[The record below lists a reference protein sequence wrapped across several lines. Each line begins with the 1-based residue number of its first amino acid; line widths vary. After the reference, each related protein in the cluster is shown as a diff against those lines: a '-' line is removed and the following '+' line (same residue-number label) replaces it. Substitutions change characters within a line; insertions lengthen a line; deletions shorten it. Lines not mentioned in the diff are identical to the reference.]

1 MYCREEFSVNIVCP
15 EPDLAFLTTEIN
27 LRGGS
32 RNDFS
37 SRCSS
42 SPSPPSDS
50 PGRLKIFYNIASRSP
65 ILMIFTFL
73 KMALKFIG
81 SSSLLEE
88 CGSNIS
94 RISSIFL
101 AFLAF
106 LAFPAFF

>member
-1 MYCREEFSVNIVCP
+1 MRQVKKNKKAEIKSTASP
-15 EPDLAFLTTEIN
+15 TGQTFLTAGIN
-27 LRGGS
+27 SRGGS

-37 SRCSS
+37 LG
-42 SPSPPSDS
+42 SPSPSSDS
-50 PGRLKIFYNIASRSP
+50 QGRLKISYNFPSRSP

-94 RISSIFL
+94 SISKWTRPITL
-101 AFLAF
+101 R
-106 LAFPAFF
+106 